1 RTIFKAES
9 SEDFVMRYVPS
20 LPPPTAPVESEEPRP
35 LRAVRPMRRV
45 EPRTRVPRVIQHFGP
60 KARAEE
66 VAGGPTAVRPEQR
79 TTSDRREW
87 CRRLQHGHPFLNTR
101 SAVERRKKKRRDS
114 DIVTTLDE
122 EG

>member
-1 RTIFKAES
+1 
-9 SEDFVMRYVPS
+9 MRYVPS
-20 LPPPTAPVESEEPRP
+20 LPPLPSVKEEEGPRP
-35 LRAVRPMRRV
+35 IRAVRPVRPV
-45 EPRTRVPRVIQHFGP
+45 EPRTRVPRVIQRFGS

-66 VAGGPTAVRPEQR
+66 VAGEPTVVQLVQR
-79 TTSDRREW
+79 SKSDRRAL

-101 SAVERRKKKRRDS
+101 SAVERRKNKRRDS

>member
-1 RTIFKAES
+1 
-9 SEDFVMRYVPS
+9 MRYVPS
-20 LPPPTAPVESEEPRP
+20 LPPLPSVKEEDEPRP
-35 LRAVRPMRRV
+35 LRAILPARPV
-45 EPRTRVPRVIQHFGP
+45 APRTRVPRVIQRFGP

-66 VAGGPTAVRPEQR
+66 VAGRPTAVRLEQR
-79 TTSDRREW
+79 TTSDRREL

-101 SAVERRKKKRRDS
+101 SAVERRKNKRRDS